1 MVTGYSS
8 AILHGHPETTQ
19 EFDMFLRRTRRRTPG
34 RLAAL
39 QNLESEL
46 GLDILAALERGVD
59 FARTRVHPIAA
70 DVEPAPDGTSSFEA
84 KTCHGQGSR
93 RVSRLPS

>member
-1 MVTGYSS
+1 
-8 AILHGHPETTQ
+8 
-19 EFDMFLRRTRRRTPG
+19 MFSRRTRRSTPG
-34 RLAAL
+34 SLAAL
-39 QNLESEL
+39 QDLESEL
-46 GLDILAALERGVD
+46 ALKSLAALEHGVD
-59 FARTRVHPIAA
+59 FARTRDHPIAA